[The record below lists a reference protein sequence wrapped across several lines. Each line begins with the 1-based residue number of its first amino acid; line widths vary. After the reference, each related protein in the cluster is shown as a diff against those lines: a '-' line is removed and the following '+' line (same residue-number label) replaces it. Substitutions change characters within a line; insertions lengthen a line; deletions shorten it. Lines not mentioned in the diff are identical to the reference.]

1 MVMVNQPE
9 KVPLTSLN
17 NIPPHAPIR
26 QLPTAHAPW
35 PGFGNF
41 IEKPQA
47 QIKACIFIW
56 ILLTRVFHD
65 FIIISNHATPRSMA
79 RKPNKKKT
87 RCCTLAFHHNVGQE
101 QTWDTTHIPRPNL
114 NCHGGHSHGPRKTQQ
129 NAFENV
135 ALIECRF
142 GIYFHPFSTFVTDT

>member
-41 IEKPQA
+41 VEKPQA

-56 ILLTRVFHD
+56 IVLTEFFMILSSSQIVPLPGEWPPKTKQKEDALL
-65 FIIISNHATPRSMA
+65 HAGLSP
-79 RKPNKKKT
+79 
-87 RCCTLAFHHNVGQE
+87 
-101 QTWDTTHIPRPNL
+101 
-114 NCHGGHSHGPRKTQQ
+114 
-129 NAFENV
+129 
-135 ALIECRF
+135 
-142 GIYFHPFSTFVTDT
+142 